1 MFQNELVYFH
11 RSEWNKVTR
20 NQELLSRVLTTK
32 QIPMYLQRH
41 NNKSFD
47 SATFQKEVIFQG
59 SLFKKIYNLIFLS
72 LEQTSSPNICFVKRK
87 KVLSIHLI
95 PLSLSLSLS
104 QGHIH
109 SLTLSISPSL
119 NVLFLRSMNLKENK
133 KVFFEII
140 ETTRHELQ
148 QLRINF
154 IFWSSSVVKL
164 FSTK

>member
-95 PLSLSLSLS
+95 PLSLSLSLRDTYT
-104 QGHIH
+104 H
-109 SLTLSISPSL
+109 SLCLSPPLSMIYFYDQWTWKKIKNFFFWDNRNHPSWVATTSDQL
-119 NVLFLRSMNLKENK
+119 HLLELK
-133 KVFFEII
+133 
-140 ETTRHELQ
+140 RRGAL
-148 QLRINF
+148 
-154 IFWSSSVVKL
+154 
-164 FSTK
+164 